1 MFSYQGKMRKELRTL
16 FSALVMA
23 VAVVAS
29 GSAQAQVSFYQGQ
42 GPILGLSST
51 YTAWGIDTGSGPWS
65 FTTTVLTDNGTIYLP
80 QVSTPGDT
88 LYHVGGNVIPVGPSS
103 SAGMTA
109 FINSATLKV
118 WDAAA
123 ISYPTGGNTYQIT
136 ERWDY
141 LSGILA
147 PGVYNGVMVGA
158 PITVGTFGSA
168 SDPAQVRLWHSD
180 NLPFLNTLPNGNWKY
195 THTWTNVSNS
205 ADTITGTVNFTVNA
219 VPEPE
224 TYAMMLAGLGLM
236 GFMARRRKQKLA
248 A

>member
-1 MFSYQGKMRKELRTL
+1 VFSYQGKMRKELRTL

-80 QVSTPGDT
+80 QFSTPGDT